1 MRMCLNWCVPAV
13 MVGLLGMPCGLADER
28 PAPKVQPLLSVEH
41 AGLSSM
47 LVSPK
52 DKRLAD
58 ALALI
63 PTRLSE
69 IPNEF
74 PNAKTQDV
82 WAVRQV
88 VMQLAR
94 PMRLGVLYNLEHAE
108 GGAWGYGA
116 AASFLTATEA
126 DARAFDTLA
135 RGALDQNR
143 AALPFPPGPS
153 DRVEGMTDAMLPF
166 GLLTFGARKAADGW
180 RYEALFGSIDASEDI
195 AVSLPDGFLRG
206 ATIARAALD
215 FKALT
220 PAANM
225 LRAAAGG
232 NDPNVPMLLDALA
245 EAGVIGAEGMSAVAG
260 AAFTEDALIARAH
273 VKEAARLRDKLG
285 LLGGALSR
293 EDLAAIPGDA
303 GFVVAG
309 RFNLVFLDRLLAFAM
324 EQNPEVA
331 WQVDRFN
338 EWFGVDLRA
347 DVLAGLGGVGAAY
360 IAESTAGGSPLGLV
374 VMSTF
379 ADRARF
385 LEAHDKILTGLNE
398 LLLNVPP
405 EAPGI
410 GNIARWSDESL
421 PGVTLFSMRVRGVPL
436 PLEVTYAV
444 TDRWLIAGLLPQ
456 AVVGAARQAVGKG
469 DAGLAG
475 RPEIAALFG
484 GAGGPAAIA
493 FVDAPRYVPKG
504 YAYTS
509 LLGSAVANGVR
520 SRTQPQREPGLVV
533 PPLAE
538 LRSGARPMIAAFRW
552 EGRDLLMDAGADRSM
567 LVNVSAAL
575 GIAQELLPVA
585 ALLGLTGDEK

>member
-1 MRMCLNWCVPAV
+1 MRKCLYRCVPAV
-13 MVGLLGMPCGLADER
+13 MAGLLGMPLGLAEER
-28 PAPKVQPLLSVEH
+28 PAPKVQPFFAVEH

-52 DKRLAD
+52 DRKLAD

-63 PTRLSE
+63 PTRLTE
-69 IPNEF
+69 IPGEF
-74 PNAKTQDV
+74 PGAKADEV

-88 VMQLAR
+88 VMQIAR

-116 AASFLTATEA
+116 AVSVLAANEA

-135 RGALDQNR
+135 RGVLDENR

-166 GLLTFGARKAADGW
+166 GLLTFGARKASDGW
-180 RYEALFGSIDASEDI
+180 RYEALFGSIDASEDV
-195 AVSLPDGFLRG
+195 AVALPEGFLRG
-206 ATIARAALD
+206 APIARAALN

-232 NDPNVPMLLDALA
+232 NDPNVPILLDALA
-245 EAGVIGAEGMSAVAG
+245 EAGLIGAEGMSAAAG

-273 VKEAARLRDKLG
+273 VKEAARLRDKMG
-285 LLGGALSR
+285 LTGGALLR

-309 RFNLVFLDRLLAFAM
+309 RFNLAFLDRLLEFVM
-324 EQNPEVA
+324 EQNPEAA

-385 LEAHDKILTGLNE
+385 LEAHEKILAGLNE
-398 LLLNVPP
+398 LLLSVPP

-410 GNIARWSDESL
+410 GNIARWSDETL
-421 PGVTLFSMRVRGVPL
+421 PGVTLYSMRVLGVPL

-456 AVVGAARQAVGKG
+456 AVVGAARQAMGKG

-475 RPEIAALFG
+475 RPEIAGLFG
-484 GAGGPAAIA
+484 GAEGPAALA

-509 LLGSAVANGVR
+509 LLGSAISNGVR

-533 PPLAE
+533 PSLAE
-538 LRSGARPMIAAFRW
+538 LRAGARPMVAALRW
-552 EGRDLLMDAGADRSM
+552 DGRDLLMDAAMDRSM
-567 LVNVSAAL
+567 LVNVSAGL

-585 ALLGLTGDEK
+585 GLLGLMGDDK